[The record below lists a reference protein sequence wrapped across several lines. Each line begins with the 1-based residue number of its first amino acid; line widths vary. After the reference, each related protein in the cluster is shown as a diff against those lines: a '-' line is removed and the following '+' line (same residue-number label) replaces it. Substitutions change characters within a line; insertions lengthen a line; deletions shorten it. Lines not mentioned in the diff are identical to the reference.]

1 MTKHTH
7 KEDKEIDRKLIYKKH
22 ILENLYI
29 KKLAYNCATRKL
41 EYTNEQ
47 WVVLYNIIYKIY
59 IHAGYTKNGRPKFAK
74 TYKSLKL

>member
-7 KEDKEIDRKLIYKKH
+7 KEDKEMDRKLIYKKH

-41 EYTNEQ
+41 EYTDEQ
-47 WVVLYNIIYKIY
+47 
-59 IHAGYTKNGRPKFAK
+59 
-74 TYKSLKL
+74 